1 MNQFGNVED
10 KLIREQLELIQ
21 KYSKNNNLMLIL
33 VTHRIDLAEDIA
45 DKRYHI
51 SKEGIMERIN
61 IKNKEEIEK

>member
-33 VTHRIDLAEDIA
+33 VTHRIDLAEDIV

-61 IKNKEEIEK
+61 IKNKEEMEK

>member
-33 VTHRIDLAEDIA
+33 VTHRIDLAEYIA

-61 IKNKEEIEK
+61 IKNKEEMEK